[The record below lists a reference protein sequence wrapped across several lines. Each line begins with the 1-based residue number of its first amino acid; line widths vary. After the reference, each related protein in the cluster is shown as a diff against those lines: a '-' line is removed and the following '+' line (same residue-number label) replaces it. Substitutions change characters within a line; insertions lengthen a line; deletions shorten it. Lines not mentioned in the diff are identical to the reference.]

1 MSTIAKNEIEPTDPS
16 DLKRR
21 NLLQLAAGLAAS
33 ATAIETTAT
42 ISSPATPA
50 ATGKPGD
57 FHFLSGNWKI
67 KHRRLKDKE
76 WDIFEGEASVIEIL
90 GGIASVEELRIPARD
105 FSGMGLRLLDTERKL
120 WADYWVNGKNGVLT
134 PPPSLGSFVNGVGT
148 WESEYKDGE
157 QAILVRGVWDQI
169 TSNSC
174 RWYQSISRDQGQSW
188 QENWVMHWQ
197 RA

>member
-1 MSTIAKNEIEPTDPS
+1 MNTIAKHEIELTDPS

-21 NLLQLAAGLAAS
+21 SLLQLAAGLAAS
-33 ATAIETTAT
+33 TTAIQTTAA
-42 ISSPATPA
+42 ISSPAAPA

-57 FHFLSGNWKI
+57 FHFLSGTWKI

-90 GGIASVEELRIPARD
+90 GGVASVEELRIPARNI
-105 FSGMGLRLLDTERKL
+105 SGMGLRLLDTERKL
-120 WADYWVNGKNGVLT
+120 WADYWVNGNNGVLT

-157 QAILVRGVWDQI
+157 QAMLVRGVWDQI

-174 RWYQSISRDQGQSW
+174 RWYQTISRDQGLSW
-188 QENWVMHWQ
+188 QENWVMQWQ